1 MGCTYI
7 ILFLLYILV
16 RLGYIGCR
24 IVPQGSITESLGHA
38 GLGNLKEVRH
48 MKKRGFLYISTS
60 SENNNYSH

>member
-1 MGCTYI
+1 MGCTDI

-24 IVPQGSITESLGHA
+24 IVPQGSITGSLGHA

-48 MKKRGFLYISTS
+48 RKRGRVSVLNKHF
-60 SENNNYSH
+60 E